1 MSLKI
6 WVATLSL
13 LVASGCGKSIGDSC
27 KSVNECIT
35 TDTNRLCLTQ
45 DGEGFP
51 GGYCTKFNCGGSNAC
66 PEEAACVAYRYTLS
80 GAGGGECSEVTGL
93 SRLQRTYCMFR
104 CDSNDDCRDGYVC
117 LSADGENP
125 LGATII
131 DQHAGAKIC
140 TLAYDQPANP
150 PERES
155 EVCEAEG
162 LRSEEQLP
170 DSGTSSGAGPSSEPT
185 THSAVSSAPDA
196 ASPAVSLDAAA
207 ATSSAQSTTGP
218 LVDAAVNSSDANV
231 NTAPPVTEA
240 GVGLAPSDAA
250 PVDAAAD
257 ARP

>member
-51 GGYCTKFNCGGSNAC
+51 GGYCTKFNCGGSNVC

-80 GAGGGECSEVTGL
+80 GAGGGECSEVTSL

-104 CDSNDDCRDGYVC
+104 CDNNDDCRDGYVC

-131 DQHAGAKIC
+131 DEHAGAKIC

-162 LRSEEQLP
+162 LRSEERLRDGGQ
-170 DSGTSSGAGPSSEPT
+170 SSESAST
-185 THSAVSSAPDA
+185 GAVSSAPDA
-196 ASPAVSLDAAA
+196 ASPAVSLDAAV
-207 ATSSAQSTTGP
+207 ATSSAATAGSGSAPIDPAVSTP
-218 LVDAAVNSSDANV
+218 DASV
-231 NTAPPVTEA
+231 NTAPLVTEA
-240 GVGLAPSDAA
+240 GAGSA
-250 PVDAAAD
+250 PVDAAEGAAD